1 MTVRK
6 IVARPKGRA
15 VPLEKVHCLPERG
28 GAVGMDGAV
37 LTGARCDGH
46 ERLTIGVRLA
56 GLAGRGRSTIMRAS
70 CSIVEKV

>member
-28 GAVGMDGAV
+28 GAVGMDGAA
-37 LTGARCDGH
+37 LTGARCGGH
-46 ERLTIGVRLA
+46 ERLTIGARLA
-56 GLAGRGRSTIMRAS
+56 GLAGRGRSAMMRAL
-70 CSIVEKV
+70 CSNFEKA